1 MYYICRYKLKAMELS
16 RRFKDRPKTPKEEII
31 YWTEYVIKHKGA
43 HHLKSAA
50 LNLSLYQY
58 LLIDVLVTVVLIAF
72 VFLSVIFMILKMI
85 KNRIC
90 NLIKFKKE

>member
-1 MYYICRYKLKAMELS
+1 MMELS

-50 LNLSLYQY
+50 LELTWYQY
-58 LLIDVLVTVVLIAF
+58 FLIDVLIVISSVVLLISY
-72 VFLSVIFMILKMI
+72 VFYWLTKALRNQIFG
-85 KNRIC
+85 
-90 NLIKFKKE
+90 FKKSKKD

>member
-1 MYYICRYKLKAMELS
+1 MELS

-50 LNLSLYQY
+50 LKLTWYQY
-58 LLIDVLVTVVLIAF
+58 FIIDVLLYV
-72 VFLSVIFMILKMI
+72 LSVILLIFYVIYWLKKAINNQMFG
-85 KNRIC
+85 
-90 NLIKFKKE
+90 FKKIK